1 MNGAGMTSRVV
12 SWRFIHQP
20 QMFGTDTHGDGI
32 ADFDRSDLD
41 GQGDGRAAVQLYRH
55 AFELAN
61 ALEEVAN
68 GVAFLMSDES
78 SYITGFNLEI
88 TGGQ

>member
-1 MNGAGMTSRVV
+1 MAV
-12 SWRFIHQP
+12 
-20 QMFGTDTHGDGI
+20 
-32 ADFDRSDLD
+32 L
-41 GQGDGRAAVQLYRH
+41 AVQLYRH

-68 GVAFLMSDES
+68 GVAFLMSDEA

>member
-1 MNGAGMTSRVV
+1 MTASLILTAPTWTGRVMAV
-12 SWRFIHQP
+12 
-20 QMFGTDTHGDGI
+20 
-32 ADFDRSDLD
+32 L
-41 GQGDGRAAVQLYRH
+41 AVQLYRH

-68 GVAFLMSDES
+68 GVAFLMSDEA